1 MDPLTS
7 LAAAG
12 MRSRMESLDML
23 ANNIANAST
32 EAYKADREFYSTY
45 ISPEADAAE
54 ANGGAMP
61 VIERTWTDF
70 SLGTLRQTGNPLH
83 LAIGSN
89 AFFAVNGPSGPIYT
103 RSGRLQISSAGELQ
117 TPDGYAVRS
126 TSGRK
131 IHLDVSKPFDVS
143 ADGTVTQGASP
154 VATLALVTFDDLTVL
169 SKHGK
174 TYFKAPEGVTAKPVA
189 APEVQQGRLEDA
201 NVTAGESAVRLVSV
215 MRHFEML
222 QRAVAIGSDM
232 NKKALEQVASVGG

>member
-45 ISPEADAAE
+45 MSAQASAAE
-54 ANGGAMP
+54 TDSGAMP
-61 VIERTWTDF
+61 VIERAWTDF

-103 RSGRLQISSAGELQ
+103 RSGRLQISSAGELE
-117 TPDGYAVRS
+117 TPDGYAIKS
-126 TSGRK
+126 TSGNK
-131 IHLDVSKPFDVS
+131 IHLDATRPFEVS
-143 ADGTVTQGASP
+143 ADGTITQAAAP
-154 VATLALVTFDDLTVL
+154 VATLALVTFDDLGTL
-169 SKHGK
+169 SKYGK
-174 TYFKAPEGVTAKPVA
+174 TYFKAPQGVTAKPVA
-189 APEVQQGRLEDA
+189 TPEVQQGRLEDA

-215 MRHFEML
+215 MRQFEML
-222 QRAVAIGSDM
+222 QKAVSIGSDM
-232 NKKALEQVASVGG
+232 NKRALEQLASVGG